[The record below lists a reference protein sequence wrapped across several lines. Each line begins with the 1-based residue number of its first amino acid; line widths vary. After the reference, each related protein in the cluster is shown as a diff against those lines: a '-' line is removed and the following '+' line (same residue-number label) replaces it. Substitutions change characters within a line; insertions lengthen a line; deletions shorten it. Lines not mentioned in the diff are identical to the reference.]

1 MDKKTALLNR
11 ANDALQLSS
20 SILRDL
26 ALSGLLSDE
35 VGDTILTISLIVAD
49 ERKEIIEAM
58 EEPKTT
64 KTK

>member
-58 EEPKTT
+58 EESK
-64 KTK
+64 

>member
-1 MDKKTALLNR
+1 VDKKSTTLLNR

-58 EEPKTT
+58 EESK
-64 KTK
+64 